1 MFLISKLHLNHLIT
15 MMWLEHSKLPG
26 GILITVYPDIPI
38 KSHGFVPSHGSLR
51 GTCQSRFVS
60 RRSGD

>member
-1 MFLISKLHLNHLIT
+1 MFLISRLHLNYHDVVGKLQIT
-15 MMWLEHSKLPG
+15 RRY
-26 GILITVYPDIPI
+26 ILYPDIPVHQI
-38 KSHGFVPSHGSLR
+38 PRVVPSHGSLR